1 VDRKPGDSHFWSG
14 LMKAKT
20 TFLMHR
26 SFHLN
31 NGKKIRFW
39 EDKWLGNYSFQYQ
52 YLSLYNIVR
61 RKNVTVEN
69 VLSMVPLNVSFH
81 RFLNKNNLL
90 LWNDLVG
97 RIMHVRH
104 NDQVDVFVWN
114 LHQNGQYTIKSLYT
128 ILISNGVVHMNKQLW
143 KLRVLLK
150 IKKIMWHMRREVVLT
165 KVNLARQN
173 WGGSKQ
179 CSLCLRE
186 ESIQHIFFVAI
197 KRGFSGD

>member
-1 VDRKPGDSHFWSG
+1 
-14 LMKAKT
+14 
-20 TFLMHR
+20 MHR

-143 KLRVLLK
+143 KLRVPLK